1 MKFLNIL
8 QQAEEALEELT
19 GEKKEFSAMQQYEL
33 ENRFNWNDFDE
44 DEAVEVVVKYVLGA

>member
-1 MKFLNIL
+1 MNFLNIL

-19 GEKKEFSAMQQYEL
+19 GEKTEFTAMQQYEL
-33 ENRFNWNDFDE
+33 KDRYNWNDFDE